1 MRRLLTVTAIAI
13 AASLAGCASQ
23 QPWVA
28 PTPYTFWNGLGAASN
43 IVSQVFDDGAT
54 TYIMARPGVPI
65 SQAVAVDASGRTH
78 VMQLAQDGAYLT
90 FAGVYS
96 QVRLDSMGHWYAVV
110 NPLPKPATDPRK
122 PLVQTSAASVPEVA
136 TKAAPVAVATP
147 ISQAPL
153 MPVAKPPASSPSVQ
167 QVEVHETAQAAQPQ
181 AGVAVHLAPAA
192 YAQWNQAIAAGGPVP
207 LDDAVLRIAP
217 NDGSRNVA
225 IDGLD
230 GNMPVTWTA
239 GTRLHALR
247 DVIGAAHAYA
257 VISAKG
263 LTIKPL
269 HDATALPVK
278 ISKPALKPVAVDYTL
293 HAGDPIEDQLRGW
306 AKQAGWTLIWDAP
319 QDWVVPGNATFGHD
333 FQAAAKSVL
342 DALSKNGADIRGD
355 LYPTNHTLVVHAAG
369 QHE

>member
-1 MRRLLTVTAIAI
+1 MRRLFTASAIAI

-23 QPWVA
+23 KPWVA
-28 PTPYTFWNGLGAASN
+28 PTPYTFWNGLGAASSV
-43 IVSQVFDDGAT
+43 VSQVFDDGAT
-54 TYIMARPGVPI
+54 TYIMVRPGVPI
-65 SQAVAVDASGRTH
+65 SQAVVVDASGRTH

-110 NPLPKPATDPRK
+110 NPLPKPAPGQIK
-122 PLVQTSAASVPEVA
+122 SLVQTSAASAPKVV
-136 TKAAPVAVATP
+136 TNGTPVAVATP

-153 MPVAKPPASSPSVQ
+153 MPVVKPSASSPSEQ
-167 QVEVHETAQAAQPQ
+167 QVEVHETAQTAQLQ
-181 AGVAVHLAPAA
+181 TGVAVHLAPAA
-192 YAQWNQAIAAGGPVP
+192 YAQWNQAVAAGGPVP

-217 NDGSRNVA
+217 KDGSRNVA

-230 GNMPVTWTA
+230 GNMPVAWTA

-257 VISAKG
+257 VISANG

-269 HDATALPVK
+269 HDAAILPVK
-278 ISKPALKPVAVDYTL
+278 AQAPTPKPVMVDYTL

-342 DALSKNGADIRGD
+342 EALSKNGADIRGD
-355 LYPTNHTLVVHAAG
+355 LYPANHTLVVHAAG